1 LTSSATPAA
10 PRREAVLAYSGGTL
24 DRAANQRTDPAWVD
38 AIPAA
43 PGTRLIPMWRDQCVV
58 SGDAVPVVLPAARA
72 APVLAAAAEP
82 VFLGLDGDAGV
93 FAADLSALEEPRAV
107 DASGGDQ
114 VLDVRRLV
122 GTLAHAEA
130 TLLGYARG
138 MLHWNRHQR
147 YCGTCGSPT
156 RSGHGGHMRE
166 CQNPECARLHFPR
179 VEPAVIMLVE
189 TPGPPRRCLLARHQ
203 GAAPGRY
210 STLAGFVDVSESL
223 EDAVRREVAEETGVP
238 VDTVTYLASQGGAQA
253 GADRG
258 ILLPVGRGDHPHQRG
273 RLGPGRAEPVGRAG
287 QPDRPDRP
295 DRGPARGPGRPD
307 GGPDPRVR
315 DRRRTA
321 RQDDPP
327 ADADGAAGPRGPAG
341 RTRCRVRGARRESPA
356 AQEEQPGRRRAHPGP
371 VAQPVGIVPAVLDR
385 RRGERHAVGEPD
397 DPLEPR

>member
-38 AIPAA
+38 AILAA

-238 VDTVTYLASQGGAQA
+238 VDTVTYLASQGWPFPSGLMVGFRATAAAETVTVDGTEVLEARWFTRAELIEHA
-253 GADRG
+253 GPG
-258 ILLPVGRGDHPHQRG
+258 G
-273 RLGPGRAEPVGRAG
+273 RLGREDSIDRYLLESWLAEPG
-287 QPDRPDRP
+287 
-295 DRGPARGPGRPD
+295 
-307 GGPDPRVR
+307 
-315 DRRRTA
+315 
-321 RQDDPP
+321 
-327 ADADGAAGPRGPAG
+327 
-341 RTRCRVRGARRESPA
+341 
-356 AQEEQPGRRRAHPGP
+356 
-371 VAQPVGIVPAVLDR
+371 
-385 RRGERHAVGEPD
+385 
-397 DPLEPR
+397 